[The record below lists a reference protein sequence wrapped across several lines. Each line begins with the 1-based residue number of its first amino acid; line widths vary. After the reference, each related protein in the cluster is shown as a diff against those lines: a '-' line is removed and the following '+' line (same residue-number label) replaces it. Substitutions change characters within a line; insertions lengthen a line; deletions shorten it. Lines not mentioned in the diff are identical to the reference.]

1 MREAIGGTAIFQIVI
16 FFILLFTGFMCLS
29 INHSK
34 AFNVKNMIINTIERV
49 EKIDLTNTENDEA
62 IKEIVGYLK
71 KNSYRT
77 TGNCPP
83 NYTGINREGKVD
95 AKNSAFCIKA
105 ENVAKNSSEFPEMN
119 YYRVIVFYQLD
130 LPIFR
135 SLFEFQVSGDTKIMY
150 RSTGYTKLPN
160 GTFIEG

>member
-83 NYTGINREGKVD
+83 NYTGIRDRRSGIRE
-95 AKNSAFCIKA
+95 
-105 ENVAKNSSEFPEMN
+105 
-119 YYRVIVFYQLD
+119 RVWRRR
-130 LPIFR
+130 P
-135 SLFEFQVSGDTKIMY
+135 
-150 RSTGYTKLPN
+150 
-160 GTFIEG
+160 GT